1 VFINRSVII
10 TLVHQSQKCWRGFQT
25 LSAEL
30 TVGNRILLRLLICT
44 ASFVV
49 GVGYGDRQ
57 EFPVS
62 LEPLSTA
69 KAEVGNGLQLVNLAT
84 RLEFALTAPTVIAN
98 VEPEWSETPPSPEL
112 TPDSPTTS
120 TDPPP
125 TNPEPSPEYLEPTPE
140 EPPAPEPPPEPVTI
154 RIRAVGDI
162 VPGSNYPNNHLH
174 PNPRELFT
182 AIQPFLEGGDILFGN
197 FESTMTRS
205 NAAAKDVRRPNVFAF
220 RNPPEYAPLLQ
231 QMGFDVLSVA
241 NNHAYDFGQQG
252 FIDTVANIEAAG
264 MTAVGV
270 KDKVAYTEVKGVRI
284 GWIGFSTSPNQNSI
298 LALGSAASLVRQAEA
313 NADIVVVSFHGGAE
327 GTGAAHT
334 RNQTEYFFGEN
345 RGNLVAFSRQM
356 VAAGADL
363 VLGHGPHIPRAM
375 ELYQG
380 RLIAYSLGNFVGYRT
395 LSTQG
400 ALAYSLVL
408 EAELDDQ
415 GNFQRGQIYPVLIAR
430 GGIPQRSTR
439 SESIA
444 LIRRLTA
451 SDFPQTPLVI
461 TPDGRLQ
468 RPQ

>member
-1 VFINRSVII
+1 MFINRSVIT
-10 TLVHQSQKCWRGFQT
+10 TLAHQSQKSWQEFQT

-30 TVGNRILLRLLICT
+30 TVGNRILLRLLVCT

-62 LEPLSTA
+62 LEPLTTA
-69 KAEVGNGLQLVNLAT
+69 KAEPGNGLQLVNLAT
-84 RLEFALTAPTVIAN
+84 RLELALTAPEEIAN
-98 VEPEWSETPPSPEL
+98 AEPEWSA
-112 TPDSPTTS
+112 
-120 TDPPP
+120 DPP
-125 TNPEPSPEYLEPTPE
+125 TENPEPTPE
-140 EPPAPEPPPEPVTI
+140 EPPAPEPEPTAEEPPAPEPEPIPEPEPEPVTI

-162 VPGSNYPNNHLH
+162 VPGTNYPNNHLH
-174 PNPRELFT
+174 PNPRELF
-182 AIQPFLEGGDILFGN
+182 AAVQPFLEGGDVLFGN

-220 RNPPEYAPLLQ
+220 RNPPEYAQLLA

-241 NNHAYDFGQQG
+241 NNHAYDFGAQG
-252 FIDTVANIEAAG
+252 FADTVANIEAAG
-264 MTAVGV
+264 MAAVGV
-270 KDKVAYTEVKGVRI
+270 KGKVAYTEVKGLRI

-298 LALGSAASLVRQAEA
+298 LALGSAASLVKEAEA

-345 RGNLVAFSRQM
+345 RGNLVEFSRQM

-451 SDFPQTPLVI
+451 TDFPATPLVI
-461 TPDGRLQ
+461 TLDGRLQ
-468 RPQ
+468 LPDAGD